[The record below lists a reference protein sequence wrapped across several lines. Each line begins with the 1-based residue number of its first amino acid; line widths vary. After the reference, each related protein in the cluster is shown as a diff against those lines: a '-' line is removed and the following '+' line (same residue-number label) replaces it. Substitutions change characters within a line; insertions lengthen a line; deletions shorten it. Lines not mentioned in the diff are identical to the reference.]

1 MNEIMERL
9 RKFNQDR
16 DWDQYHQ
23 PANLAK
29 SIVIESAELLEC
41 FQWDNDNFNK
51 QHVAEELADV
61 LCYAFQLADSLNM
74 NITEIMNDKIDKN
87 AIKYPIEKAKGSS
100 KKYNEL

>member
-1 MNEIMERL
+1 MNEILERL
-9 RKFNQDR
+9 RKFNKDR

-41 FQWDNDNFNK
+41 FQWDNDNFDR
-51 QHVAEELADV
+51 QHVAEEIADV
-61 LCYAFQLADSLNM
+61 LCYAFQLADSLDM
-74 NITEIMNDKIDKN
+74 DIKAIMNEKIDKN
-87 AIKYPIEKAKGSS
+87 AKKYPIEKAKGSA